1 MGFIDKIKARA
12 KQKKM
17 TIVLPETSDRR
28 TVVAAHKV
36 LEEDLANLI
45 LIGNKEEILRTAEGL
60 NLNKAQFV
68 DPHKCDKLEVYSQ
81 LLAEIRKSKGM
92 TVDEAREILLT
103 NPLFM
108 GCIMVKAG
116 DADGMVAG
124 AINSSA
130 NVLRAALQVL
140 KTAPDIK
147 LVSAFFLV
155 VVPNCE
161 YGHNGTFIFADAG
174 LNQTPNA
181 EEIAY
186 IAESS
191 AQSFRLLVEDEPIV
205 AMLSHSTKGSAKH
218 PEVDKMVEATKLAR
232 ELDPTL
238 KVDGELQ
245 SDAAIV
251 PEVARSKA
259 PGSEVAGHANVLIFP
274 DLDAGNIGYKL
285 VQRLAKAEAYGP
297 ITQGIAKPVNDL
309 SRGCCADDIVGVVAI
324 TAVQAQAQQSGCKI
338 I

>member
-45 LIGNKEEILRTAEGL
+45 LIGNREEILRTAEGL

-161 YGHNGTFIFADAG
+161 YGHNGTFI
-174 LNQTPNA
+174 
-181 EEIAY
+181 
-186 IAESS
+186 
-191 AQSFRLLVEDEPIV
+191 
-205 AMLSHSTKGSAKH
+205 
-218 PEVDKMVEATKLAR
+218 
-232 ELDPTL
+232 
-238 KVDGELQ
+238 LQ
-245 SDAAIV
+245 MQV
-251 PEVARSKA
+251 
-259 PGSEVAGHANVLIFP
+259 
-274 DLDAGNIGYKL
+274 
-285 VQRLAKAEAYGP
+285 
-297 ITQGIAKPVNDL
+297 
-309 SRGCCADDIVGVVAI
+309 
-324 TAVQAQAQQSGCKI
+324 
-338 I
+338 

>member
-1 MGFIDKIKARA
+1 MGFIDRIKERA

-28 TVVAAHKV
+28 TVIAAHKV
-36 LEEDLANLI
+36 LEEDIANII
-45 LIGNKEEILRTAEGL
+45 LIGNKKDILNTAEGL
-60 NLNKAQFV
+60 DLSKASFV
-68 DPHKCDKLEVYSQ
+68 DPHTCDKLEEYAR
-81 LLAEIRKSKGM
+81 LLAEIRRSKGM
-92 TVDEAREILLT
+92 TVEEAREILLT
-103 NPLFM
+103 NPLFL
-108 GCIMVKAG
+108 GCIMVKAN

-130 NVLRAALQVL
+130 NVLRAALQTL
-140 KTAPDIK
+140 KTAPNIK

-155 VVPNCE
+155 VVPNCDM
-161 YGHNGTFIFADAG
+161 GADGTFIFSDAG
-174 LNQTPNA
+174 LNQSPNA

-191 AQSFRLLVEDEPIV
+191 AQSFRLLVEKEPIV

-218 PEVDKMVEATKLAR
+218 PDVDKMIEATRLAR
-232 ELDPTL
+232 ELDPKL

-251 PEVARSKA
+251 PEIARSKA
-259 PGSEVAGHANVLIFP
+259 PDSDVAGKANVLVFP

-309 SRGCCADDIVGVVAI
+309 SRGCCADDIVGVIAI
-324 TAVQAQAQQSGCKI
+324 TAVQAQAQQLQ
-338 I
+338 